1 MALCTPNDEPTLRTW
16 NVLRDY
22 NRNRVAFIAFGKAC
36 YRALLNHGG
45 ATVAVPSALER
56 PLQATL
62 EVQTLFKAICATKRH
77 ATPNMN
83 QVWALALSR
92 YMLDNEWTTLIAP

>member
-1 MALCTPNDEPTLRTW
+1 MALCTPNDEPTLRSW
-16 NVLRDY
+16 NVLQDY
-22 NRNRVAFIAFGKAC
+22 NSNRVAFIGFGKAC
-36 YRALLNHGG
+36 YQALLAHGG

-62 EVQTLFKAICATKRH
+62 EVQTLFKAICAAKGH
-77 ATPNMN
+77 ATPNMT

-92 YMLDNEWTTLIAP
+92 YMLDNEWAILITP